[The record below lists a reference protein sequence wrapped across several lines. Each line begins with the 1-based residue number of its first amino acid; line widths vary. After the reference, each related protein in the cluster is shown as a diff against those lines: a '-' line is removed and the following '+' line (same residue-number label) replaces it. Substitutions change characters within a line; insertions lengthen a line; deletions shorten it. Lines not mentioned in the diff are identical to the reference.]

1 MINAVTNSDV
11 EDLKMELSK
20 FVGEKIREYRKKNNM
35 TQKELGKKIGVKNN
49 TISAYERGAIS
60 PEQDMLFELSK
71 VFNISISDLFP
82 QKENAT
88 DELDR
93 ALRMAKNLNTADVE
107 FLNTLIEKTLSYSSE
122 EEREKFLQSIKFTV
136 EYHEKM
142 NENN

>member
-1 MINAVTNSDV
+1 
-11 EDLKMELSK
+11 MELSK

-93 ALRMAKNLNTADVE
+93 ALNMAKNLNTKDVE
-107 FLNTLIEKTLSYSSE
+107 FLNALIEKTLSYKSE

>member
-11 EDLKMELSK
+11 EDKKMELSK

-82 QKENAT
+82 QKENTT

-93 ALRMAKNLNTADVE
+93 ALNMAKNLNTKDVE
-107 FLNTLIEKTLSYSSE
+107 FLNALIEKTLSYKSE

>member
-35 TQKELGKKIGVKNN
+35 TQKELGAKIGVKNN

-93 ALRMAKNLNTADVE
+93 ALNMAKNLNTKDVE
-107 FLNTLIEKTLSYSSE
+107 FLNALIEKTLSYKSE